1 MKQIT
6 ITEQTVTPDMA
17 KKWLETY
24 MNELQQLET
33 VLENSG
39 LVLSDA
45 ETIKQS
51 YLPFFEQLAEIK
63 EQSSKIDYA
72 NPTSLD
78 ESIAREL
85 RLKTVKIRTG
95 SEALKNE
102 RKKVHLLRGNLEQDS
117 WNLINEVGA

>member
-1 MKQIT
+1 
-6 ITEQTVTPDMA
+6 
-17 KKWLETY
+17 

-33 VLENSG
+33 VLEKSG

-72 NPTSLD
+72 NPTQLD
-78 ESIAREL
+78 EKIDNGPIA
-85 RLKTVKIRTG
+85 VK
-95 SEALKNE
+95 N
-102 RKKVHLLRGNLEQDS
+102 RKDTHRFGGGQGWAKESSFTSR
-117 WNLINEVGA
+117 